1 MLNIATA
8 DWNAWLTLF
17 LFPLVRILAWLMA
30 DPLMGNRS
38 VPTTVRVGLAALMA
52 VIIAPS
58 LPAQPQVALASG
70 EGLLILLQQIV
81 IGVALGFS
89 VRIVFA
95 AVELAGQFIGLQMGL
110 SFAALFDPI
119 NGAQTPVIA
128 QLLTIMTVLILFAFN
143 GHHLIIMALW
153 DSFQSA
159 PIAAGPMSAQGFF
172 MLVEWGGAI
181 FVTGLHLA
189 LPVAAAL
196 LTANL
201 TIGMMTR
208 ASPQLNIFA
217 IGFPISI
224 GVGILVLYLSLVYMP
239 AFLEPFLMRGV
250 SVGAAAMRGFVP

>member
-95 AVELAGQFIGLQMGL
+95 AVELAGILE
-110 SFAALFDPI
+110 SHR
-119 NGAQTPVIA
+119 
-128 QLLTIMTVLILFAFN
+128 LL
-143 GHHLIIMALW
+143 
-153 DSFQSA
+153 
-159 PIAAGPMSAQGFF
+159 
-172 MLVEWGGAI
+172 
-181 FVTGLHLA
+181 
-189 LPVAAAL
+189 
-196 LTANL
+196 
-201 TIGMMTR
+201 
-208 ASPQLNIFA
+208 
-217 IGFPISI
+217 
-224 GVGILVLYLSLVYMP
+224 
-239 AFLEPFLMRGV
+239 
-250 SVGAAAMRGFVP
+250 